1 MIHLSAF
8 LKLVGEN
15 IRLLRKKRGL
25 TQEELAER
33 INLQQAYIGGVERG
47 ERNISMLTLQKIAVG
62 LEVSPEK
69 VLNLSNIN
77 LLENPQREGFLS
89 INTSLIH
96 QKNIDE
102 LQFILKFIHNFSE
115 FVESNSIK

>member
-1 MIHLSAF
+1 MSAF

-15 IRLLRKKRGL
+15 IRFLRKKRGL
-25 TQEELAER
+25 TQEELAEG

-69 VLNLSNIN
+69 LLDLGNIN
-77 LLENPQREGFLS
+77 LLDNPQRDEFLS
-89 INTSLIH
+89 IITSLLH

-115 FVESNSIK
+115 FVESNNIK

>member
-1 MIHLSAF
+1 MSAF

-15 IRLLRKKRGL
+15 IRFLRKKRGL

-69 VLNLSNIN
+69 LLDLSNIN
-77 LLENPQREGFLS
+77 LLDNPQKEEFLS
-89 INTSLIH
+89 VITSLLH

>member
-77 LLENPQREGFLS
+77 LLENPQREEFLS
-89 INTSLIH
+89 IITSLIH

>member
-69 VLNLSNIN
+69 VLNLGNIN
-77 LLENPQREGFLS
+77 LLENPQREEFLS
-89 INTSLIH
+89 IITSLIH

>member
-1 MIHLSAF
+1 MSDF
-8 LKLVGEN
+8 LKLIGEN

-62 LEVSPEK
+62 LEVSPDK
-69 VLNLSNIN
+69 VLNFSNIKS
-77 LLENPQREGFLS
+77 LDNPQKEEFLS
-89 INTSLIH
+89 IINSLLH
-96 QKNIDE
+96 QKNVGE
-102 LQFILKFIHNFSE
+102 LKFILKFLHDFSE
-115 FVESNSIK
+115 FVENKK